1 MLTSQTMEV
10 HDVQY
15 RSGAKLDSSQ
25 MGSGGGRR
33 GTTVALGGGAAILVA
48 IVAMLFGLNPSDL
61 LGGTTSGTPT
71 TAETNRFA
79 HCKTVADI
87 SKDRDCRFVAYTN
100 SIQAYWAKAYSGYQ
114 QTQTQVFDG
123 QITTGCGTATAQ
135 VGPFYCPAD
144 KIVYLEGTFFDEML
158 KGQLG
163 AKGGDAAEAYV
174 IAHEYGHHI
183 SDLTGTLAKAQSYQG
198 TGPKS
203 AQVRLELQADC
214 YAGVWLA
221 NATKD
226 QNSPIKTITA
236 DDLANAVDA
245 AKAVGDDRI
254 QLRSTGQVS
263 PESWTH
269 GSSAMRRKWLAVGF
283 NSGDAN
289 KCDTFAA
296 TAP

>member
-1 MLTSQTMEV
+1 MLPTQTTEV
-10 HDVQY
+10 FNVQY
-15 RSGAKLDSSQ
+15 RSGAKLDPSQ

-48 IVAMLFGLNPSDL
+48 IVAMLFGLDPSAL
-61 LGGTTSGTPT
+61 LGSGTTGTP
-71 TAETNRFA
+71 AGEETNPFA
-79 HCKTVADI
+79 HCKTVTDI

-100 SIQAYWAKAYSGYQ
+100 SIQAYWTKAYTGYE
-114 QTQTQVFDG
+114 QTETKVFDG
-123 QITTGCGTATAQ
+123 QVATACGTATAQ

-144 KIVYLEGTFFDEML
+144 KIVYLERTFFDEML
-158 KGQLG
+158 QGQLG

-183 SDLTGTLAKAQSYQG
+183 SNLTGTLAKAQSFKG

-214 YAGVWLA
+214 FAGVWLA
-221 NATKD
+221 NASRD
-226 QNSPIKTITA
+226 PASPIEAVTA
-236 DDLANAVDA
+236 DDVNRAVDA

-254 QLRSTGQVS
+254 QMRSTGQVS

-269 GSSAMRRKWLAVGF
+269 GSSEMRRKWLAVGF
-283 NSGDAN
+283 NSGDPN
-289 KCDTFAA
+289 TCDSFAA

>member
-1 MLTSQTMEV
+1 MLRTQTMEV
-10 HDVQY
+10 HEVQY
-15 RSGAKLDSSQ
+15 RSGANLDSSQ

-61 LGGTTSGTPT
+61 LGGTTAGTPT
-71 TAETNRFA
+71 TAGTNQFE
-79 HCKTVADI
+79 HCKTVTDI
-87 SKDRDCRFVAYTN
+87 STDRDCRFVAYTN

-123 QITTGCGTATAQ
+123 QIATGCGTATAE

-144 KIVYLEGTFFDEML
+144 KIVYLERTFFDEML

-183 SDLTGTLAKAQSYQG
+183 SDLTGTLTQAQSIKD

-221 NATKD
+221 NASKD
-226 QNSPIKTITA
+226 PTSPIEAVTA
-236 DDLANAVDA
+236 DDVNRAVDA

-254 QLRSTGQVS
+254 QMRSSGQVS

-283 NSGDAN
+283 NSGDPN